1 MALPAK
7 VAVRSAALALFVAG
21 TMLLPPRD
29 ASGDVAAVVLR
40 LVADRDDDDANGL
53 VDATEPQLS
62 ADARVDLVRAP
73 VSLLGGSLSF
83 SAGGDLLRVVDGG
96 KLGPPLPSGASLIDG
111 TTPIVVGP
119 QTAFQ
124 GVRAGRALGILKRG
138 DKSTPVVVDVVHVG
152 FRDGAARVL
161 ELGRDRATLARTPPS
176 RLEGGPESTFD
187 DPDALRLFVAQ
198 PESLSP
204 PGPLRVDSVGATGLR
219 LDSSQGVPLLPV
231 ACPGTMARELRC
243 FSSVPL
249 RFVFDELDRRHPL
262 IEGRSLRAEIGGALL
277 LSQDKKKLQAIR
289 VAGPFL
295 PGGRAERLKL
305 RVRPFV
311 LRTSAGGAP
320 AVGGTEQ
327 GAIAL
332 LRGELGVASGVW
344 GQCGLSMGPSA
355 TFDVRVINP
364 PTSHLVAFGNDTGL
378 PSSGGEARFLVDG
391 RPLVFSIPPGIPPAA
406 VAGLFARALE
416 RVGYQGI
423 TSTNA
428 RTGPGALPS
437 ADVSVRRSDG
447 SLGTV
452 ELPKPA
458 TDLTLRVDV
467 GRVDL
472 SDGLSHFTDVDSPAG
487 TLEERTLLK
496 AIDDGDPRT
505 IEVVVVDS
513 FRGGG
518 RIGESFIFGD
528 GGSLRNVVV
537 VDRAGLR
544 ARKSSL
550 ALAHELG
557 HVLLDEPGHP
567 DDYGVDTPTQLMDS
581 DASDA
586 SPFGPRRLLL
596 SECERVMRAAGPKA
610 RTPLLEPWPL
620 GVLKYDALLADL
632 PSPTSR

>member
-1 MALPAK
+1 MRPGRIL
-7 VAVRSAALALFVAG
+7 ALALLGALGLVPFSAHG
-21 TMLLPPRD
+21 EPGAL
-29 ASGDVAAVVLR
+29 ALR
-40 LVADRDDDDANGL
+40 LVADRDDDDANGV
-53 VDATEPQLS
+53 VDATEAQLA
-62 ADARVDLVRAP
+62 ADARADLLRAPAGLWGGTLSFGAGADLVR
-73 VSLLGGSLSF
+73 VL
-83 SAGGDLLRVVDGG
+83 DGG
-96 KLGPPLPSGASLIDG
+96 KEVAVLAVTNQ
-111 TTPIVVGP
+111 TTL
-119 QTAFQ
+119 Q
-124 GVRAGRALGILKRG
+124 GVRAGRAVGTLKREG
-138 DKSTPVVVDVVHVG
+138 KTFPVTIDVMHVG
-152 FRDGAARVL
+152 FRDGAGRVL

-176 RLEGGPESTFD
+176 RIEGTAESTYD
-187 DPDALRLFVAQ
+187 DPDALRVFVAQ
-198 PESLSP
+198 PDAAA
-204 PGPLRVDSVGATGLR
+204 PLASVRVDSVSATGLV
-219 LDSSQGVPLLPV
+219 LDTAPSVQLTQVS
-231 ACPGTMARELRC
+231 CPPTLGRDLRC
-243 FSSVPL
+243 AASVPL

-262 IEGRSLRAEIGGALL
+262 TDARSLRAEVGGAVVIY
-277 LSQDKKKLQAIR
+277 QDKKKLQAIR

-311 LRTSAGGAP
+311 LRNNAGGAP

-332 LRGELGVASGVW
+332 LRTELGVASSVW
-344 GQCGLSMGPSA
+344 GQCGLSMGPASA
-355 TFDVRVINP
+355 LDVRVINP
-364 PTSHLVAFGNDTGL
+364 PTSHLVAFGNDVGL
-378 PSSGGEARFLVDG
+378 PSSGGEVRFAVDG
-391 RPLVFSIPPGIPPAA
+391 RPLSFVIPPSLSPSA
-406 VAGLFARALE
+406 VAALFARAVE
-416 RVGYQGI
+416 RAGYVGVLSI
-423 TSTNA
+423 NA

-437 ADVSVRRSDG
+437 ADVSVRRNDG

-452 ELPKPA
+452 ELAKPS
-458 TDLTLRVDV
+458 TDVTLRVDV

-472 SDGLSHFTDVDSPAG
+472 SDGLTHFTDVDSPAG

-537 VDRAGLR
+537 IDRAGLR

-557 HVLLDEPGHP
+557 HVLLDQPGHP

-596 SECERVMRAAGPKA
+596 SECERLMRASGPKA
-610 RTPLLEPWPL
+610 RTPLLEAWPL
-620 GVLKYDALLADL
+620 GPLKYEADAPVA
-632 PSPTSR
+632 PNATSR